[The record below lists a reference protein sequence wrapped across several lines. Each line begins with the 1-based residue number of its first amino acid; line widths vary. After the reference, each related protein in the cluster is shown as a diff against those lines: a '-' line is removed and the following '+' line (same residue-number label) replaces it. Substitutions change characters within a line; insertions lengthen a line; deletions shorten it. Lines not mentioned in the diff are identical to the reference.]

1 MENYASHPVRDRT
14 RKNTDTHLLKKNL
27 RPFGSVQKSKQN
39 YQDAYNTPM
48 NRPAKLPS
56 ISPAEFEAMKQISIG
71 SLTRDPS
78 VNQLSNQLLK
88 SS

>member
-1 MENYASHPVRDRT
+1 
-14 RKNTDTHLLKKNL
+14 
-27 RPFGSVQKSKQN
+27 
-39 YQDAYNTPM
+39 M

-56 ISPAEFEAMKQISIG
+56 ISPAEIEAMKQISFV

-88 SS
+88 SSQDELEDVTVSPPTFANQKLTMKELAERNSKNAATSHLR